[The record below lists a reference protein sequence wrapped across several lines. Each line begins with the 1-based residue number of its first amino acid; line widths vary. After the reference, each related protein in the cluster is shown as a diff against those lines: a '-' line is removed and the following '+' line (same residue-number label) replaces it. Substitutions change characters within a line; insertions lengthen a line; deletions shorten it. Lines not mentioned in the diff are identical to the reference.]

1 MSGDDDKTRASARTP
16 GTDSAGPLTAAPASV
31 AQIVMNTPQSDAAQ
45 APPSAYMRPAAPN
58 ALATGFVLREFE
70 IERVIGE
77 GGFSIV
83 YLAIDRQLARRV
95 AIKEYLPNALAF
107 RTQNLT
113 IVARSE
119 RLRPTFEAGLRSFV
133 NEARLLAQFDH
144 PALVK
149 VYRFWEERGTAYMV
163 MPYYQG
169 ITLSQ
174 WRRLHGAADEAWLR
188 HLLDAL
194 LEALEKLHAHNC
206 YHRDIAPDNI
216 LLLPGDQPVLLDF
229 GAARQIIGDMTQ
241 ALTVILKPG
250 YAPVE
255 QYAEIASMKQGAWTD
270 LYALAAVLYFVIA
283 GHAPP
288 QAVGR
293 MVNDELRPAR
303 EVGAGGY
310 SIELLGAIDAA
321 LSVLPEDRP
330 QNIAAFRLLLS
341 DATRVRARPGGG
353 ATPALGVLPTEG
365 TGATRQPARIE
376 PTGFPAERS
385 YAAMYGD
392 PATLTPTPPPR
403 RSLVLIVGAVVVVL
417 AVLFLLFRPSSKV
430 APQADATPAVGAVSM
445 PATSHEMLQRVF
457 DARSPSIQ
465 VRAAAS
471 AASMRIGHDELRFGL
486 ASNVGGYVYVLLAGT
501 DNNHLWLLFP
511 NASDN
516 DNRIEAS
523 ATLLLPRPTWRVYA
537 AGPAGTNRLLV
548 LVSPQPRDFSTAG
561 LRIGEPFSEFSQT
574 ALLAALA
581 RDGPTALVGSAEC
594 PAGAGNCDTSFGA
607 AMFEVTEVD
616 APDPVPA
623 AKK

>member
-16 GTDSAGPLTAAPASV
+16 GTDSAGPLTTAPASA
-31 AQIVMNTPQSDAAQ
+31 AQIRSNTPPPDAAQ
-45 APPSAYMRPAAPN
+45 SPPPAYMRPAAPN

-107 RTQNLT
+107 RTQDLT

-119 RLRPTFEAGLRSFV
+119 RLRPTFAAGLRSFV

-163 MPYYQG
+163 MPYYHG

-188 HLLDAL
+188 RLLDAL

-229 GAARQIIGDMTQ
+229 GAARQIIGDLTQ

-293 MVNDELRPAR
+293 MVNDELRPAS
-303 EVGAGGY
+303 EVGAGRY
-310 SIELLGAIDAA
+310 SVELLGAIDAA
-321 LSVLPEDRP
+321 LSVLPENRP
-330 QNIAAFRLLLS
+330 QNIAAFRQLLS
-341 DATRVRARPGGG
+341 DATGVRARPG
-353 ATPALGVLPTEG
+353 ASA
-365 TGATRQPARIE
+365 APARIE
-376 PTGFPAERS
+376 PTGFQQERS
-385 YAAMYGD
+385 YAAMYD
-392 PATLTPTPPPR
+392 APATLAPTPTR
-403 RSLVLIVGAVVVVL
+403 RRPAVLIAGVVVVVF
-417 AVLFLLFRPSSKV
+417 AVAFLLFRPSSKV
-430 APQADATPAVGAVSM
+430 APQADATPAVGTISM

-457 DARSPSIQ
+457 NARSPSIQ

-471 AASMRIGHDELRFGL
+471 AASMRIGRDELRFGL

-501 DNNHLWLLFP
+501 DNNRLWLLFP

-523 ATLLLPRPTWRVYA
+523 ATLLLPRPAWRIYA

-561 LRIGEPFSEFSQT
+561 LHIGEPFSEFSQT

-581 RDGPTALVGSAEC
+581 RDGPTALVGRAEC
-594 PAGAGNCDTSFGA
+594 PSGASNCDKSFGA

-616 APDPVPA
+616 AGDPPP